1 MLAKWQKV
9 VDLMSEA
16 VGVPAGL
23 IMKVHSKE
31 IEVFVSSDTK
41 DNPYK
46 KGERARLKT
55 GLYCETVMA
64 QRGQLLVP
72 DACKDPNWDHN
83 PDIKLNM
90 VSYLGLPLVW
100 PDGEIFGT
108 ICVLDNKKN
117 SYSVVYQ
124 KLIAQFREAIE
135 ADLRTTLESEDRRK
149 QMLEELKAT
158 NQQLRAEITERKKME
173 KEREKHLH
181 DLEVFYKANIGR
193 EERVVELKKRI
204 KELEGKPDKK

>member
-1 MLAKWQKV
+1 
-9 VDLMSEA
+9 MSEA